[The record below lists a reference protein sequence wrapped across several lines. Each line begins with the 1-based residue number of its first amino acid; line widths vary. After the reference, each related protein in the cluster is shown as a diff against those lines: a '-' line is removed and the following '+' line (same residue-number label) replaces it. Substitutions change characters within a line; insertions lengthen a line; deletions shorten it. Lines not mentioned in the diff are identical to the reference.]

1 MSRKD
6 KATVVC
12 AVIMSLTLAL
22 AIGLAL
28 LQRWQEAERAR
39 QQAQEQVE
47 EARQQAAEICEKLD
61 RLKQWMGELGLPITI
76 EEEVPAAEDE
86 GDPPTPEEVTPA
98 SDFSAAGLTYP
109 SGYGPETRD
118 YWFPQGI
125 EPVMEIYL
133 GWREAY
139 PEGYARLIAWG
150 RGEVPPRQLDPAMI
164 EASRIA
170 AAGQD
175 IDDYMAH
182 WPHSPLGGYG
192 QEFAYAGWRHGVNP
206 YLLIALTAAETT
218 FATNGSTVK
227 LHNAWCM
234 KGPQPQL
241 GIPAVKGWCSWPD
254 WPTAIDGAARFLN
267 HYWPGAQTAHQLRG
281 YCEGN
286 PPPWIR
292 NVEVVREAMGGVM

>member
-39 QQAQEQVE
+39 RQAQE
-47 EARQQAAEICEKLD
+47 EAQLEIAEIREKFD
-61 RLKQWMGELGLPITI
+61 RLKQWMDELGLPITI
-76 EEEVPAAEDE
+76 EEEIPAAEDE
-86 GDPPTPEEVTPA
+86 GDPPTPEEADRT
-98 SDFSAAGLTYP
+98 SDFSVAGLTYP

-118 YWFPQGI
+118 RWFPQGI
-125 EPVMEIYL
+125 QPVMEIYL
-133 GWREAY
+133 GWKDRY

-170 AAGQD
+170 AAGQN

-206 YLLIALTAAETT
+206 YLLISLTAAETT
-218 FATNGSTVK
+218 FATNGSTVR

-286 PPPWIR
+286 PPDWFR
-292 NVEVVREAMGGVM
+292 TVETVREAMGGAL

>member
-6 KATVVC
+6 KATVIC
-12 AVIMSLTLAL
+12 VIILALTLAL

-39 QQAQEQVE
+39 LQAQEQAE
-47 EARQQAAEICEKLD
+47 EARQQAAEIREKLD

-86 GDPPTPEEVTPA
+86 GAPPTPEEALHT
-98 SDFSAAGLTYP
+98 SDFSAAGLIYP

-150 RGEVPPRQLDPAMI
+150 RGEVPPRRLDPAMI

-170 AAGQD
+170 YDGYRWDTWIECRLGARASQSPYYGKGQECAYCLWKRGRTIENALATLEAESTYGLAGSLHFG
-175 IDDYMAH
+175 ILY
-182 WPHSPLGGYG
+182 GGYPNTLEG
-192 QEFAYAGWRHGVNP
+192 YCDLLDTWSKSIDPWEQACFWNMPGYPRYQQGFTKIAETMRGWRP
-206 YLLIALTAAETT
+206 
-218 FATNGSTVK
+218 
-227 LHNAWCM
+227 
-234 KGPQPQL
+234 
-241 GIPAVKGWCSWPD
+241 
-254 WPTAIDGAARFLN
+254 
-267 HYWPGAQTAHQLRG
+267 
-281 YCEGN
+281 
-286 PPPWIR
+286 
-292 NVEVVREAMGGVM
+292 